1 VQIIVPYR
9 KDFRKPSN
17 EELHMIR
24 SNYEAGLKLQGILFN
39 LQKAGSKL
47 VKEDI
52 TYILRN
58 IRGEE
63 SAYPPMH
70 RLQLKYSENEEY
82 VCIGVRNES
91 SQAEVN
97 ALVILSKASLELMRT
112 YHQIIE
118 MDGTFKII
126 KGNVQC
132 YNIVGVTADK
142 TAFPIGVIFMSQS
155 YRDVDDYYR
164 VFEILVSNFPEKPL
178 VIVVDREFAS
188 INAIEYAYE

>member
-1 VQIIVPYR
+1 
-9 KDFRKPSN
+9 
-17 EELHMIR
+17 MIR

-47 VKEDI
+47 VKDDI
-52 TYILRN
+52 AFILRK

-63 SAYPPMH
+63 SAYPPIH
-70 RLQLKYSENEEY
+70 RLQLKYSKNKEY

-91 SQAEVN
+91 SQTDVN

-118 MDGTFKII
+118 MDGTFKIL
-126 KGNVQC
+126 KENVQC
-132 YNIVGVTADK
+132 YNNIVGVTADK

-155 YRDVDDYYR
+155 YRDVNDYLR
-164 VFEILVSNFPEKPL
+164 VFEILVNNFPEMPL
-178 VIVVDREFAS
+178 VIVVDRELAS
-188 INAIEYAYE
+188 INAIECIFPDTQIV